1 MIKICGMKICPDC
14 MAVEEQVKG
23 DSRYQVIDIGEHVR
37 HLKAFLQL
45 RDNSPAFAEAKRMG
59 YAGIPCFVLEDGTV
73 TPQPRGGR
81 HPSRRHGCPLMPA
94 RRLGLLS
101 ARLLQGLPEAQCRAT
116 QTRRGRN

>member
-1 MIKICGMKICPDC
+1 MIKIYGMKTCPDC

-73 TPQPRGGR
+73 TLNPEKAGIRPAATDA
-81 HPSRRHGCPLMPA
+81 PSCRLDGSGC
-94 RRLGLLS
+94 
-101 ARLLQGLPEAQCRAT
+101 
-116 QTRRGRN
+116 